1 MIERVYRQAQ
11 KAKNVDRVVVATDD
25 DRIAQVVECF
35 GGQCIMTRDDHLTGT
50 DRLAEVVSANPDMKI
65 IINVQGDEPLIDPGA
80 IEAVARPLIEDPNV
94 EMSTIAFR
102 INDPAEAELKTLVK
116 VVCDR
121 AGFAMYFS
129 RLPIPFSRNQA
140 HNSEVERLGH
150 TGIYGYTRECLL
162 KLAALKPTPLEQ
174 SETLEQLRAL
184 ENGIKIKVMRFETR
198 ALAIDVPED
207 VAKVE
212 AALKLLRV

>member
-1 MIERVYRQAQ
+1 
-11 KAKNVDRVVVATDD
+11 
-25 DRIAQVVECF
+25 
-35 GGQCIMTRDDHLTGT
+35 
-50 DRLAEVVSANPDMKI
+50 
-65 IINVQGDEPLIDPGA
+65 
-80 IEAVARPLIEDPNV
+80 
-94 EMSTIAFR
+94 MSTIAFR
-102 INDPAEAELKTLVK
+102 INGPAEAELKTLVK

-121 AGFAMYFS
+121 AGFAMIS
-129 RLPIPFSRNQA
+129 RLRIPFSRNQS

-150 TGIYGYTRECLL
+150 SGIYGYTRECLL

-198 ALAIDVPED
+198 GLAIDVPED